1 MCIGT
6 AVFASPCHVAASHVP
21 DDMATDTITV
31 GNPQKTASF
40 AAVLAHMRHTLRCDA
55 HMMHTMRLHTPH
67 THRYAHICTGTGRG
81 HTGGYA

>member
-31 GNPQKTASF
+31 GNPQKSASF
-40 AAVLAHMRHTLRCDA
+40 AASFGSHA
-55 HMMHTMRLHTPH
+55 
-67 THRYAHICTGTGRG
+67 THIAL
-81 HTGGYA
+81 